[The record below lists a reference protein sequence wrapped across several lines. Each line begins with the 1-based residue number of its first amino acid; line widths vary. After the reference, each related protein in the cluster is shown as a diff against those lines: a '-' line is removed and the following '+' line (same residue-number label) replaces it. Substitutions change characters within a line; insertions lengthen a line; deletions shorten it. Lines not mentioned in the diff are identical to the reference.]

1 MSAMNISRNGNTITF
16 SGDMTK
22 DFNQMRREMS
32 GRFNMFVG
40 DVVKVIPK
48 FRDKLTSDQLM
59 TLHKEGTHAEFYE
72 NNNILVTFALI
83 QRIILIIC
91 FS

>member
-22 DFNQMRREMS
+22 DFNQMRHEMS

-48 FRDKLTSDQLM
+48 FGDKLTQTNL
-59 TLHKEGTHAEFYE
+59 
-72 NNNILVTFALI
+72 
-83 QRIILIIC
+83 
-91 FS
+91 